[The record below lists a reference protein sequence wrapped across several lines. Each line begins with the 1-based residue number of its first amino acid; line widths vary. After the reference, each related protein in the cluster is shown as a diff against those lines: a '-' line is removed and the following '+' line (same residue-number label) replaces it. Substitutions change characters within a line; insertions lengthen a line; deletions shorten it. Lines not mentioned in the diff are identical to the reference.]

1 MRGKFHCRWAGGGV
15 GGWLARNN
23 GSGRDGDECSSNG
36 NEREFRTAGVRV
48 ENEGRVRGVGTGEDG
63 GVHWI
68 GDVYAGAGVGG
79 ARREKW
85 LLGARYFG
93 GCLFDIGHRQL

>member
-1 MRGKFHCRWAGGGV
+1 MRGRFHCQQAGGGV
-15 GGWLARNN
+15 DGWLARNN

-36 NEREFRTAGVRV
+36 NKREARMSGVRV

-68 GDVYAGAGVGG
+68 GAVYAGAGVSG
-79 ARREKW
+79 A
-85 LLGARYFG
+85 
-93 GCLFDIGHRQL
+93 Q